1 MLMLTRETA
10 FGYIVWLE
18 EEEISCKEVEK
29 EINKLKNLGHV
40 AIFCSGS
47 QASLQI
53 ISKLLQENMKPELL

>member
-18 EEEISCKEVEK
+18 EEEISGKEVEK
-29 EINKLKNLGHV
+29 EINRLKNLGRV
-40 AIFCSGS
+40 AIFCSGR
-47 QASLQI
+47 QDSLQI